1 MDALTEPQPLS
12 VLRENGWS
20 GVPSS
25 PGVYWWY
32 FTRSQFDRLPI
43 SALCDVPQLRLRAAP
58 DGKACLYLGMAKNLA
73 KRIEWHAA
81 QKLTLKCLESGFLS
95 TFRFTL
101 LALNDF
107 DYLGGSIQIDDYFDS
122 LSVSWQIAN
131 TRDVAESLERREL
144 QGTYHYPLN
153 IQGNRRPE
161 LVALVRHL
169 KATRSSYK
177 RRFINSSILPLNP
190 S

>member
-1 MDALTEPQPLS
+1 MTEPQPLS
-12 VLRENGWS
+12 VLRKNGWS

-32 FTRSQFDRLPI
+32 FTRAELDRLPV
-43 SALCDVPQLRLRAAP
+43 SELCDVANLRLRVAP
-58 DGKACLYLGMAKNLA
+58 DGKVCLYHGMANDLA
-73 KRIEWHAA
+73 ERIEWHAA
-81 QKLTLKCLESGFLS
+81 QRLTLKCLQSGFLS

-101 LALNDF
+101 LALNNF
-107 DYLGGSIQIDDYFDS
+107 DYLGGSTQIDDYFDS
-122 LSVSWQIAN
+122 LSVSWQAAN
-131 TRDVAESLERREL
+131 SRGEAESLERSEL

-177 RRFINSSILPLNP
+177 RRFVKSSAQPT
-190 S
+190 